1 MDPSTPGQPARGGV
15 KIVVGAVQTSFKREL
30 KAYGTYEMWTRV
42 LSWDRKWL
50 YLVTYFVVKGAENL
64 PRPGSDGSGLA
75 GSSTQVFPK
84 KRDNIV
90 LATSIT
96 KLVFKIGRLTVH
108 PAVVLDASSL
118 LPPRPG
124 GWTSGGDDPETLLAK
139 PAAQDAE
146 RTTDEETEAL
156 WDWRRTERERRR
168 GLEHAQHLAALDDLL
183 QTFSGEKED
192 VLGRFWL
199 G

>member
-15 KIVVGAVQTSFKREL
+15 KIVVGAVQTSYKREL
-30 KAYGTYEMWTRV
+30 KAYGTYEMWTR
-42 LSWDRKWL
+42 
-50 YLVTYFVVKGAENL
+50 GAGNL

-75 GSSTQVFPK
+75 GSSTQVYPK
-84 KRDNIV
+84 NRDNIV

-108 PAVVLDASSL
+108 PAVVLDASGL

-124 GWTSGGDDPETLLAK
+124 GWTSGGDDDETLLAK
-139 PAAQDAE
+139 PAAQNSE

-168 GLEHAQHLAALDDLL
+168 RLEHAQHLAALDDLL
-183 QTFSGEKED
+183 QTFRGEKED

-199 G
+199 E